1 MLILNLHNIWMEAMK
16 VKKVSIISDST
27 CDLSKELLEKY
38 DITVFPLH
46 IHLGEKEYADGIDIT
61 TEEIYQWS
69 EETKETPKTS
79 ALSLFDAKEYIK
91 RALEKS
97 EEVIVF
103 CISEEMSSCCSVMH
117 MATVEMEVG
126 DQVFVVDSMN
136 LSTGIGLQ
144 ILEAAELAETGMGA
158 CEIVEKIKEMQ
169 PQVRSSFVVDSLTF
183 LHRGGRCSGVAALA
197 GNTLKLHPCIFVMN
211 GKMQAG
217 KKYRGKMDKVI
228 LNYVEDLKPELRTAK
243 KDHVF
248 ITHSGCEESLIETIK
263 KELEELNYF
272 ENIYVTKAGGV
283 IASHCGP
290 GTLGVLYIAK

>member
-1 MLILNLHNIWMEAMK
+1 M
-16 VKKVSIISDST
+16 KKVSIISDST

-61 TEEIYQWS
+61 PEEIYQWS

-91 RALEKS
+91 KALEKS
-97 EEVIVF
+97 EEVIAF
-103 CISEEMSSCCSVMH
+103 CISEQMSSCCSVMH
-117 MATVEMEVG
+117 MAVAEMEVE
-126 DQVFVVDSMN
+126 DKVFVVDSMN

-158 CEIVEKIKEMQ
+158 GEIVEKIKEIQ

-197 GNTLKLHPCIFVMN
+197 GNTLKLHPCIFVIN

-228 LNYVEDLKPELRTAK
+228 LNYVEDLKAELLTAK
-243 KDHVF
+243 KEHVF
-248 ITHSGCEESLIETIK
+248 ITHSGCEDSLIETIK

-272 ENIYVTKAGGV
+272 ENIYVTRAGGV
-283 IASHCGP
+283 ITSHCGP

>member
-1 MLILNLHNIWMEAMK
+1 MK
-16 VKKVSIISDST
+16 RVSIISDST

-46 IHLGEKEYADGIDIT
+46 IHLGEKEYSDGIDIT

-117 MATVEMEVG
+117 MATAEMEVE
-126 DQVFVVDSMN
+126 DKVFVVDSMN

-144 ILEAAELAETGMGA
+144 ILTAAELAETGMGA
-158 CEIVEKIKEMQ
+158 GEIVEKIKEMQ
-169 PQVRSSFVVDSLTF
+169 PRVRSSFVVDSLTF

-197 GNTLKLHPCIFVMN
+197 GNTLKLHPCIFVLD

-228 LNYVEDLKPELRTAK
+228 LNYVEDLKQELLDAK
-243 KDHVF
+243 KEHVF
-248 ITHSGCEESLIETIK
+248 ITHSGCEDSLIETIK

-272 ENIYVTKAGGV
+272 ENIYVTRAGGV

-290 GTLGVLYIAK
+290 GTLGVLYVTK

>member
-1 MLILNLHNIWMEAMK
+1 M
-16 VKKVSIISDST
+16 KKVSIISDST

-38 DITVFPLH
+38 DITIFPLH

-61 TEEIYQWS
+61 TEEIYRWS

-103 CISEEMSSCCSVMH
+103 CISEQMSSCCSVMH
-117 MATVEMEVG
+117 MAAAEMEVE
-126 DQVFVVDSMN
+126 DKVFVVDSMN

-144 ILEAAELAETGMGA
+144 ILTAAELAGA
-158 CEIVEKIKEMQ
+158 GSGAAEIVEKIKEIQ

-183 LHRGGRCSGVAALA
+183 LHRGGRCSGVTALA

-228 LNYVEDLKPELRTAK
+228 LNYVEDLKPELLTAK
-243 KDHVF
+243 KEHIF
-248 ITHSGCEESLIETIK
+248 ITHSGCEESLIETIQR
-263 KELEELNYF
+263 ELEELDYF
-272 ENIYVTKAGGV
+272 ENIYVTRAGGV
-283 IASHCGP
+283 VASHCGP

>member
-1 MLILNLHNIWMEAMK
+1 M
-16 VKKVSIISDST
+16 KKVSIISDST

-61 TEEIYQWS
+61 PEEIYQWS

-91 RALEKS
+91 KALEKS

-103 CISEEMSSCCSVMH
+103 CISEQMSSCCSVMH
-117 MATVEMEVG
+117 MAAVEMEVE
-126 DQVFVVDSMN
+126 DKVFVVDSMN

-158 CEIVEKIKEMQ
+158 GEIVEKIKEIQ

-197 GNTLKLHPCIFVMN
+197 GNTLKLHPCIFVIN

-228 LNYVEDLKPELRTAK
+228 LNYVEDLKAELLTAK
-243 KDHVF
+243 KEHVF
-248 ITHSGCEESLIETIK
+248 ITHSGCEDSLIETIK

-272 ENIYVTKAGGV
+272 ENIYVTRAGGV
-283 IASHCGP
+283 ITSHCGP

>member
-1 MLILNLHNIWMEAMK
+1 M
-16 VKKVSIISDST
+16 KKVSIISDST
-27 CDLSKELLEKY
+27 CDLSKELFEKY

-61 TEEIYQWS
+61 PEEIYQWS

-91 RALEKS
+91 KALEKS

-103 CISEEMSSCCSVMH
+103 CISEQMSSCCSVMH
-117 MATVEMEVG
+117 MAAVEMEVE
-126 DQVFVVDSMN
+126 DKVFVVDSMN

-158 CEIVEKIKEMQ
+158 GEIVEKIKEIQ

-197 GNTLKLHPCIFVMN
+197 GNTLKLHPCIFVIN

-228 LNYVEDLKPELRTAK
+228 LNYVEDLKAELLTAK
-243 KDHVF
+243 KERVF
-248 ITHSGCEESLIETIK
+248 ITHSGCEDSLIETIK

-272 ENIYVTKAGGV
+272 ENIYVTRAGGV
-283 IASHCGP
+283 ITSHCGP